1 MVAKKQLTPKPVTLP
16 RRALTSAEFSQ
27 LTDVPPE
34 TEWFANIDNLHTR
47 RAYRNDLKE
56 FMTFAGI
63 RSPAELRLITRAH
76 VIAWRKD
83 LDRRKLAPGSIR
95 RKMSA
100 LSSLYAFMTDQNAIA
115 TNPVKGV
122 KRPKVDSYEGKTPA
136 IADKEARQLM
146 NLPNEK
152 SLKGLRD
159 RALLATLLYHGLR
172 REELCKLKV
181 KDIHSR
187 RGVPHL
193 RVHGKGSKTR
203 YIPLHPGAQ
212 ALLNDYLDEAR
223 HAADTEGALFRPVS
237 NNRTGRL
244 DNPITPDGVYKLVRR
259 YALGLGLKI
268 GAHALRATAA
278 TNALDHDADITKV
291 QEWLGHAN
299 IATTRIYDRRRM
311 KVEDSPTFKVVY

>member
-1 MVAKKQLTPKPVTLP
+1 
-16 RRALTSAEFSQ
+16 
-27 LTDVPPE
+27 
-34 TEWFANIDNLHTR
+34 
-47 RAYRNDLKE
+47 
-56 FMTFAGI
+56 
-63 RSPAELRLITRAH
+63 
-76 VIAWRKD
+76 
-83 LDRRKLAPGSIR
+83 
-95 RKMSA
+95 MSA
-100 LSSLYAFMTDQNAIA
+100 LSSLYEFMTDQNAVA

-146 NLPNEK
+146 ALPNEK

-203 YIPLHPGAQ
+203 YIPLHAGAQ

-299 IATTRIYDRRRM
+299 IATTRIYDRRRS
-311 KVEDSPTFKVVY
+311 KPEDSPTFKVSY